1 MPDSLFGLTLLRPW
15 LLLLWLP
22 AIWLVWRLYRNH
34 RTGQQ
39 WQRLISPD
47 LQPWLLQQPANSQRR
62 GRYWLLGMGWSLA
75 ILVLSGPAWE
85 TQEHSLL
92 NDRSSLVMVLDVS
105 RQMLANDLPPNR
117 LQLAQRKIHDI
128 SQRHADSQLALI
140 AFAGSA
146 HRVTPLTTDVQTL
159 RAMVDSL
166 HPDIMPRDGQRV
178 DLALELARETLD
190 QLPPDS
196 SRLLLITAGLPAE
209 QQRLLQQQAS
219 ELGSRLVILGVGSAD
234 GAPLPL
240 AEGGFMRDIDGS
252 ILLSRLDA
260 PALASLARRHGA
272 GYHGLT
278 LDDSDIDYLL
288 SDLFQSG
295 ERIRDQNRRLADQ
308 GHWLLLLLIPL
319 AAVGARRGL
328 LVLMLAVLW
337 LPAPAAASWW
347 QDLWLRPDQQ
357 AMQLLA
363 DEQPAAAAERFEHP
377 GWRAWAWHADG
388 DYARAAAAWARLIA
402 ESPDNPDY
410 HFNHGTS
417 LALAG
422 RYTAALE
429 AFEQALTRAPE
440 HQAARHN
447 RARVEAYLE
456 SLQQDDEDEPQAQ
469 QPEPAEADDTQLPPG
484 DNDTEASE
492 PPTATDSAP
501 EQVADNPD
509 GDAGTA
515 ASSDVETT
523 AASTSADTADS
534 LDSARPRT
542 PPGRSLTREQEAQR
556 RWLQEIE
563 DNPGELLRRKFRHEY
578 QLMQESP

>member
-15 LLLLWLP
+15 WLLLWLP

-62 GRYWLLGMGWSLA
+62 GRYWLLGLGWCLA
-75 ILVLSGPAWE
+75 ILILSGPAWE

-128 SQRHADSQLALI
+128 SQRHADSQLSLI

-146 HRVTPLTTDVQTL
+146 HRVTPLTTDAHTL

-209 QQRLLQQQAS
+209 QQSLLQQQAS
-219 ELGSRLVILGVGSAD
+219 ELGSRLVILGVGSAE

-295 ERIRDQNRRLADQ
+295 ERIRDQSRRLADQ
-308 GHWLLLLLIPL
+308 GHWLLLLLVPL
-319 AAVGARRGL
+319 AALGARRGL

-337 LPAPAAASWW
+337 LPTPATASWW

-357 AMQLLA
+357 AMRLLA
-363 DEQPAAAAERFEHP
+363 DEQPAAAATRFQHP

-429 AFEQALTRAPE
+429 AFEQALTRAPD

-456 SLQQDDEDEPQAQ
+456 SLQQDDDPQSQQTDAEEQDDAQ
-469 QPEPAEADDTQLPPG
+469 SIAS
-484 DNDTEASE
+484 DNDTDTTEPLPASE
-492 PPTATDSAP
+492 SQAEIAP
-501 EQVADNPD
+501 EPSDSNGGTPATPD
-509 GDAGTA
+509 TEAP
-515 ASSDVETT
+515 
-523 AASTSADTADS
+523 AASTSAS
-534 LDSARPRT
+534 EPGSSDSARPQT
-542 PPGRSLTREQEAQR
+542 PPPGRSLTREQEAQR